1 MTNEACLG
9 YAILAAQYI
18 GLPEK
23 TIKFLEAGMK
33 TEMDFTTEEEV
44 EQAYNEN

>member
-9 YAILAAQYI
+9 YAILAAKYI

-23 TIKFLEAGMK
+23 TIKFLEEGMK
-33 TEMDFTTEEEV
+33 TEMDFTTEEE
-44 EQAYNEN
+44 EERAYRSN